1 MWNNSKMAAAQ
12 HFFLYCGNVA
22 YLATT
27 DNQDLELSSLD
38 TQMQWFKVG
47 IFYQVDVSAE
57 WITTV

>member
-1 MWNNSKMAAAQ
+1 MAAAQ

-57 WITTV
+57 